1 MNNNNNENFNNSN
14 NETNNN
20 NDNNNETNN
29 NNDNVNTNESQNNQN
44 NPPYSE
50 EVDSEYQKQLHLK
63 TIGECE
69 HENLDVYVPGPGDVC
84 DFFGDFGR
92 PHQVAEAQV
101 SSLAF
106 VCRDCFG
113 IMCHDCYQEYG
124 EFTEAPIE
132 EANSV
137 LDSEHTVQEEAWN
150 NDDNGE
156 GSSASPLDQF
166 ELRDIL
172 SINLLD
178 NLGISLI
185 NIGLYLIISF
195 FILLSFHI
203 LINNFSKIMYNAYYV
218 VKVLLYDTIYSIVIN
233 QINTRKTG
241 KAFFTFMYCLFTIIL
256 VNNLIGMIPYSFA
269 STSHFILTFSL
280 SFSIVL
286 GATILG
292 FAIHNIGF
300 FSLLVPKGCPLG
312 LVPLLVLI
320 EFISYLARNIS
331 LGLRLAANI
340 LAGHMLLNILSGFT
354 YNIVKTGILFLVLG
368 VLPLSFIMAFSS
380 LELAIAFI
388 QAQVFVVLSCSYIKD
403 GLDLH

>member
-1 MNNNNNENFNNSN
+1 LNTFILILMNNNNNNNNENN
-14 NETNNN
+14 NNN
-20 NDNNNETNN
+20 NDNNE
-29 NNDNVNTNESQNNQN
+29 NVNDEPNDYQNNQEM
-44 NPPYSE
+44 PPYSE
-50 EVDSEYQKQLHLK
+50 EVNSDYQKELHLR

-69 HENLDVYVPGPGDVC
+69 HENIDHYVPGPGDVC
-84 DFFGDFGR
+84 DFFGEFNR
-92 PHQVAEAQV
+92 PHLVEEAQV
-101 SSLAF
+101 SSLAL
-106 VCRDCFG
+106 VCRDCFA
-113 IMCHDCYQEYG
+113 IFCTDCYTEYG
-124 EFTEAPIE
+124 AFTGAPLENANEA
-132 EANSV
+132 
-137 LDSEHTVQEEAWN
+137 LDSENTVQDEVWN
-150 NDDNGE
+150 KDENGE
-156 GSSASPLDQF
+156 GSASSPLDQF
-166 ELRDIL
+166 ELRDII
-172 SINLLD
+172 SINILD
-178 NLGISLI
+178 NFHISLT

-195 FILLSFHI
+195 FILISFH
-203 LINNFSKIMYNAYYV
+203 LLGNNFNKLMYNAYYV
-218 VKVLLYDTIYSIVIN
+218 VKVVLYDTIYSIVIN
-233 QINTRKTG
+233 QINARRAG
-241 KAFFTFMYCLFTIIL
+241 KAFFAFMYCLFTFIL
-256 VNNLIGMIPYSFA
+256 INNLIGMIPYSFA

-292 FAIHNIGF
+292 FATHNIGF

-354 YNIVKTGILFLVLG
+354 YNIMNSGIIYLILG
-368 VLPLSFIMAFSS
+368 LLPLSFIIAFSS

>member
-1 MNNNNNENFNNSN
+1 LNTFILILMNNNNNNENNN
-14 NETNNN
+14 NENNN
-20 NDNNNETNN
+20 NNNE
-29 NNDNVNTNESQNNQN
+29 NVNEEPNDYQNNQEM
-44 NPPYSE
+44 PPYSE
-50 EVDSEYQKQLHLK
+50 EVNSDYQKELHLR

-69 HENLDVYVPGPGDVC
+69 HENIDPYVPGPGDLC
-84 DFFGDFGR
+84 DFIGEFNR
-92 PHQVAEAQV
+92 PHLVEEAQV
-101 SSLAF
+101 SSLAL
-106 VCRDCFG
+106 VCRDCFAVF
-113 IMCHDCYQEYG
+113 CSNCYQEYG
-124 EFTEAPIE
+124 AFTGAPIE
-132 EANSV
+132 DANEA
-137 LDSEHTVQEEAWN
+137 LDSENTVQDEVWN
-150 NDDNGE
+150 KDENGE
-156 GSSASPLDQF
+156 GSASSPLDQF
-166 ELRDIL
+166 ELRDII
-172 SINLLD
+172 SINILD
-178 NLGISLI
+178 NFHISLT

-195 FILLSFHI
+195 FILISFH
-203 LINNFSKIMYNAYYV
+203 LLGNNFNKLMYNAYYV
-218 VKVLLYDTIYSIVIN
+218 VKVVLYDTIYSIVIN
-233 QINTRKTG
+233 QINARRAG
-241 KAFFTFMYCLFTIIL
+241 KAFFAFMYCLFTFIL
-256 VNNLIGMIPYSFA
+256 INNLIGMIPYSFA

-292 FAIHNIGF
+292 FATHNIGF

-354 YNIVKTGILFLVLG
+354 YNIMNSGIIYLILG
-368 VLPLSFIMAFSS
+368 LLPLSFIIAFSS